1 MIRIRTF
8 ALGPIA
14 LLSLLFPTL
23 SIADHPKHDGKMAV
37 FGTLHAHSVLSGDV
51 KDEDGFTPM
60 EAFDYAREN
69 GLDFLG
75 ISDHHKPTG
84 APGGSKFHMATT
96 TYKQK
101 LVAVADQVNTAHA
114 GKFVAIPGI
123 EWGTV
128 ATGNHINIFGATTL
142 PPDTIDDDDYKEL
155 YAWIG
160 SNARFAQW
168 NHPYGWGDKSN
179 RNKDVG
185 NYGKDL
191 YDSTAQ
197 FVAAANPSVQLM
209 SIICTVFGGH
219 INGALAESEDKT
231 HRDVKTTALNIY
243 KRHLDMGF
251 HLSPAGSQDTHRVN
265 PGTVTA
271 ARTGVWVDALSL
283 DGITEGFK
291 ANRTFATEDDELA
304 VALQVEYDGNTYWMG
319 DTVPLKEEQA
329 EVTVVLHVSQA
340 KGSDNDSKSEGPYT
354 ARLFSDQDGIG
365 GGKAAEWIAEEIP
378 ANTKVKKFTVP
389 VIAGEYFYF
398 QITEQNGKDN
408 RLGDGDDE
416 TGPDGTGDPDGFRD
430 DLNDEAWTSPIWFE
444 LVAAPSGFVWSK
456 NSSIFHDPDCW
467 AVKRISDHNRK
478 EGVAPDGKTKHDCHP

>member
-231 HRDVKTTALNIY
+231 HRDVKTTALNTY

-304 VALQVEYDGNTYWMG
+304 VSLRVEYGGKTYWMG
-319 DTVPLKEEQA
+319 GNVPLTTEEA
-329 EVTVVLHVSQA
+329 DVTLLVDIHQLSTT
-340 KGSDNDSKSEGPYT
+340 NDPTDEGPYT
-354 ARLFSDQDGIG
+354 VILFSDSDGVG
-365 GGKAAEWIAEEIP
+365 GKKAAEWDTFDARAGETTRIE
-378 ANTKVKKFTVP
+378 VP
-389 VIAGEYFYF
+389 VVVGEYIFLE
-398 QITEQNGKDN
+398 IVEQNGKDN
-408 RLGDGDDE
+408 PVGDGEDVEEPLDE
-416 TGPDGTGDPDGFRD
+416 RDNMNDSAWVTPVWFTGQ
-430 DLNDEAWTSPIWFE
+430 
-444 LVAAPSGFVWSK
+444 AAGAAFVWSK
-456 NSSIFHDPDCW
+456 NSKIYHDPNCW
-467 AVKRISDHNRK
+467 AVKRIGAANRR
-478 EGVAPDGKTKHDCHP
+478 EGSAPAGKTKHACKPQ